1 MESTKVSLLF
11 SGRPGWEINSI
22 NYYRLVKC
30 CGRCGCLLKGQRS
43 ELRLED
49 FRGGPVGTEQDCG
62 KVGPMIKK
70 QTTKLRGSRL
80 TAWQSRGLGLANWNA
95 RRPGLLRV
103 FVLCAGP
110 QYSRVSPGPAPRSGP
125 VFSRHSL

>member
-1 MESTKVSLLF
+1 M
-11 SGRPGWEINSI
+11 
-22 NYYRLVKC
+22 
-30 CGRCGCLLKGQRS
+30 
-43 ELRLED
+43 LRLED

-110 QYSRVSPGPAPRSGP
+110 QYSRVSPGPAPCSGP
-125 VFSRHSL
+125 VFSRHSLSLSLSDLRFTSEALPGKPGIWLAV